1 MYETKT
7 KFSILKKGN
16 HFFLSNYFQEA
27 KRGSTILQESGFL
40 VELGILRG
48 WRAGLPSV
56 GEGLDFLLLTDWHFS
71 ASGRWA
77 EFPSDSGAGTLLIE
91 TR

>member
-48 WRAGLPSV
+48 WRAQLPSV
-56 GEGLDFLLLTDWHFS
+56 GEGLRLPFVDGLAFQCFWTM
-71 ASGRWA
+71 GRV
-77 EFPSDSGAGTLLIE
+77 PQ
-91 TR
+91 